1 MFIGI
6 KSNDLDILDFLEN
19 NISNVTS
26 NTILQEN
33 NRRLL
38 VLNFYSSA
46 TELKISAPNQ
56 ETISI
61 SMPFHFSKIIHTI
74 NIFQQN
80 YSVKIGWIYYF
91 PFQGSMKFNEE
102 KLLLSETQNK
112 ILASLVCY
120 KDGIEKKI
128 LYQSIWPRDKVI
140 SENKL
145 DTHLTNLRNLISDF
159 TNYKLNF
166 KTLRGLIKLDIS

>member
-1 MFIGI
+1 
-6 KSNDLDILDFLEN
+6 
-19 NISNVTS
+19 
-26 NTILQEN
+26 
-33 NRRLL
+33 
-38 VLNFYSSA
+38 
-46 TELKISAPNQ
+46 
-56 ETISI
+56 
-61 SMPFHFSKIIHTI
+61 MPFHFSKIIHTI